1 MTGKLTTKAALGY
14 ESDKNRAYTIGFGQ
28 GLRDTT
34 EGVLKHATMQDIL

>member
-14 ESDKNRAYTIGFGQ
+14 ESDKIRAYTIEAGR

-34 EGVLKHATMQDIL
+34 EGVLNHATMQDIL